1 MRKLKRLFKNM
12 KMLYYNRNKIKNIQ
26 KTLQKELGNITFK
39 FASFGG
45 ADINYYIL
53 KDNHI
58 FAMMRLAILDEK
70 DTSLPIIRF
79 NKKKRLAKE
88 YRAYSIGSKYNLT
101 PQVIYHS
108 EDVIVCEYLDGQRL
122 YDILNQDKSKVW
134 DILSEVVLIYKKL
147 HDIGIVHLDATL
159 KNFIVDN
166 HQMKVIDFEYYPS
179 TEFTVEAQKAYD
191 YVRIIEY
198 TLRKIP
204 KEYQNDYKS
213 FINVLD
219 EVVPDELRNVDFTL
233 VQRWLKN
240 IEMFPIHQT
249 LRDKVFINLSFNKS
263 VEKESNHEK
272 D

>member
-1 MRKLKRLFKNM
+1 MRKLKRLFKNL
-12 KMLYYNRNKIKNIQ
+12 KMLYSNRNKIKNIQ
-26 KTLQKELGNITFK
+26 KTVQKELGNITFK

-45 ADINYYIL
+45 ADINYFIL
-53 KDNHI
+53 KNNHI
-58 FAMMRLAILDEK
+58 FAMMRLAILDKE

-79 NKKKRLAKE
+79 NKKKRLDKE
-88 YRAYSIGSKYNLT
+88 YHAYTIGSKYNLT
-101 PQVIYHS
+101 PKVIYHS

-134 DILSEVVLIYKKL
+134 DILSEAIVIYKKL

-179 TEFTVEAQKAYD
+179 NEFSVEAQKAYD

-198 TLRKIP
+198 TLRMIP
-204 KEYQNDYKS
+204 QEYQNDYES

-219 EVVPDELRNVDFTL
+219 EVVSDELRNVDFTL
-233 VQRWLKN
+233 VERWLKN
-240 IEMFPIHQT
+240 IEMYPIHNILRKKIFNT
-249 LRDKVFINLSFNKS
+249 LVFDN
-263 VEKESNHEK
+263 V